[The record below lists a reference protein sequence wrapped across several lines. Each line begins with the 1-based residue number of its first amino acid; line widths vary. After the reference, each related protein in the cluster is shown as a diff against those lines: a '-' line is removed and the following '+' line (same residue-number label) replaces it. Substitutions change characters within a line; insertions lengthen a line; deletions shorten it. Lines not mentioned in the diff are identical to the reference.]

1 MRIAAFAL
9 VASAALGYAG
19 MNRAVD
25 AAPAPQARACLH
37 GDDELPDQRARR
49 VGALTLARHVNTL
62 QASAASKAGSYQALT
77 SLGVSMPIPEGFRL
91 QLTTDGA
98 SYLFSIKDSLDP
110 CMFAYFSDQTGI
122 ILVGRVIQ

>member
-1 MRIAAFAL
+1 MRTAAFAL
-9 VASAALGYAG
+9 LALAALGYAG
-19 MNRAVD
+19 VTRTVD
-25 AAPAPQARACLH
+25 AAAAPQSGPCLH

-62 QASAASKAGSYQALT
+62 QASAASKAGSYQPVT

>member
-1 MRIAAFAL
+1 MRIAPFVLLA
-9 VASAALGYAG
+9 VAALGYAG
-19 MNRAVD
+19 LRQKVT
-25 AAPAPQARACLH
+25 AAAAPQATACLH

-62 QASAASKAGSYQALT
+62 QASAASKAGSYQPVT
-77 SLGVSMPIPEGFRL
+77 GLGVSMPIPEGFRL

>member
-1 MRIAAFAL
+1 
-9 VASAALGYAG
+9 

-25 AAPAPQARACLH
+25 AAPAPQVGACLH

-62 QASAASKAGSYQALT
+62 QASAASKAGSYQPVT

-110 CMFAYFSDQTGI
+110 CVFAYFSDQTGI